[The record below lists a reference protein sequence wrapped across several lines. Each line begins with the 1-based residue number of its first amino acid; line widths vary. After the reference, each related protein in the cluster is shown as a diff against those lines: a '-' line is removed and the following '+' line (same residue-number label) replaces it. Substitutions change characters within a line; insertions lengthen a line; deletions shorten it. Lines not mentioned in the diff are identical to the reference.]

1 MKISTAKKSF
11 AELTDSAVQ
20 RTVRPVVALVPDR
33 EEFFHRLFDNL
44 LERVAGTARAI
55 PGGGNCGQDVVG
67 PLPGSR
73 AESAG
78 SRAGWGG
85 PGRVGHKAEAGEG
98 SLSRVSDHVE
108 QESEAF
114 RARRDRSLDL
124 SRSLDPLATPR
135 PAVLLA
141 GQGA

>member
-1 MKISTAKKSF
+1 MRKETFPAALTAQTKEAKVQVAATDKGFHHIPDSTV
-11 AELTDSAVQ
+11 EG
-20 RTVRPVVALVPDR
+20 TVRPVEALVPDA
-33 EEFFHRLFDNL
+33 EEFLHGILDDVF
-44 LERVAGTARAI
+44 EVVGWAAGSVAR
-55 PGGGNCGQDVVG
+55 GGKCRQDVVG

-124 SRSLDPLATPR
+124 LK
-135 PAVLLA
+135 V
-141 GQGA
+141 